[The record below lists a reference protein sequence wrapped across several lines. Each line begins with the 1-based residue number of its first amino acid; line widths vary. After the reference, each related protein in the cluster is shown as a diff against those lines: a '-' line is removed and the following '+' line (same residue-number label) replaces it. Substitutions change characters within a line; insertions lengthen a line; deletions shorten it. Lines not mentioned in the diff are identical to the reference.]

1 MCGIFGTVTGKARNP
16 KLSKFLSDSFMASQ
30 VRGTDSSGIF
40 LADTIVKNRLAGVQ
54 KLPVCGS
61 MFVGDKAAANL
72 IDNADGIGNIA
83 VGHVRAATYGKVT
96 LNNAHPFIIESENGR
111 LDRELV
117 GVHNGTL
124 TSWASHKDAKYFDV
138 DSEWALSQ
146 IFEQGIEAFR
156 NTIKGAYAFVWWD
169 RDEQSMLNIALNEAR
184 PMHIAFT
191 KNDDMLFASEAGML
205 AWIAERND
213 IAIDGD
219 ILQLTADHHYQFEVG
234 KVRDFTKVKLPKPVA
249 AASSGSSSGTG
260 VGTGYTSG
268 YSSSY
273 SAATTCEKVELV
285 LGKYLA
291 APPAQPNPLR
301 KEFEAAKEL
310 GLNKRPGTF
319 WPAMFINNGAEVSG
333 SFVFDDTLESMNA
346 VVRNALT
353 LTDWQPG
360 DWWQC
365 SIIGVREVNGDMVAI
380 VTRPKGQ
387 LQQAANG

>member
-1 MCGIFGTVTGKARNP
+1 MCGIFGSITGKARNP
-16 KLSKFLSDSFMASQ
+16 KLSKFLTDSFMASQ

-61 MFVGDKAAANL
+61 MFIQDKAAANL

-96 LNNAHPFIIESENGR
+96 LNNAHPFIVESENGR

-124 TSWASHKDAKYFDV
+124 TNWASHKDAKYFDV
-138 DSEWALSQ
+138 DSEWGLSQ

-169 RDEQSMLNIALNEAR
+169 RDEQSMLNIALNDAR

-249 AASSGSSSGTG
+249 GVSSGSTSNTSG
-260 VGTGYTSG
+260 GYTSG
-268 YSSSY
+268 YSSY
-273 SAATTCEKVELV
+273 TAPNTCDKVLSV
-285 LGKYLA
+285 LGKYLVE
-291 APPAQPNPLR
+291 PVKQPTLLR

-319 WPAMFINNGAEVSG
+319 WPAMFVNNGTEVQG
-333 SFVFDDTLESMNA
+333 SFIFDDDFSSMNA
-346 VVRNALT
+346 IVRNALT
-353 LTDWQPG
+353 LTDWQSG
-360 DWWQC
+360 DSWPC
-365 SIIGVREVNGDMVAI
+365 SIIGVREKDGDHIAI
-380 VTRPKGQ
+380 VTRGKVQ
-387 LQQAANG
+387 TLQEAANG